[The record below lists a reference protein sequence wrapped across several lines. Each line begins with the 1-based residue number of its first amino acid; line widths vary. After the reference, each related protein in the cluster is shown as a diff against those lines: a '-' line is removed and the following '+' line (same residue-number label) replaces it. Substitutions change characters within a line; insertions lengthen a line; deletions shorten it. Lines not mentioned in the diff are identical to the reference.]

1 VPSKHKETFFAP
13 ATKIFYISATVEP
26 IVWQEGLAM
35 TKRDRRFSRF
45 WLLLGC
51 AIALVMARPVTTHA
65 VIIDNPA
72 SEAEG
77 DAEFRAAEWLVKERQ
92 FQEALPLLKR
102 VVARDPGNADAYNY
116 LAFSQRKIG
125 LLDEAMSNYMRALD
139 LDPEHIG
146 AREYLGELYLQL
158 GQRDKAEEQL
168 AILVRLCPLGCEA
181 REDLA
186 QAIAESKRR
195 RSP

>member
-1 VPSKHKETFFAP
+1 MVLDSRQYARLGMLLAWAVTVAVMLP
-13 ATKIFYISATVEP
+13 ASSY
-26 IVWQEGLAM
+26 
-35 TKRDRRFSRF
+35 
-45 WLLLGC
+45 
-51 AIALVMARPVTTHA
+51 A

-72 SEAEG
+72 SEASG
-77 DAEFRAAEWLVKERQ
+77 DAEFVAAESLVKERR
-92 FQEALPLLKR
+92 FEEALPLLRR
-102 VVARDPGNADAYNY
+102 VVGRDPGNADAYNY
-116 LAFSQRKIG
+116 LAFSQRKVG

-139 LDPEHIG
+139 LDPNHIG

-168 AILVRLCPLGCEA
+168 AILVQLCPLGCEP

-186 QAIAESKRR
+186 QAIAANKRA